1 MYQVFGPPQPKKKV
15 DCRGLDK
22 LVALRPKTK
31 DSIFSYFNKKKKKKK
46 KSSTTPETSIAEYLI
61 LCELMRSRRGYRN
74 IIQEHKTIVL
84 NDLFENKFYK
94 ALTMA
99 MAYAFSP
106 FIKIDNEI
114 CKIPLQWII

>member
-1 MYQVFGPPQPKKKV
+1 MYQVFGPPQPKKKKV

-31 DSIFSYFNKKKKKKK
+31 DSIFSYFNKKIKI
-46 KSSTTPETSIAEYLI
+46 KSPLKPETSIAEYLI

-99 MAYAFSP
+99 MANAFSP

-114 CKIPLQWII
+114 CKIPLHWII